1 MNNINRTN
9 SPNMDAIELTRLLTR
24 LPMDP
29 QYLKTPKKKHIKVR
43 EDLVDSSPHT
53 AMLQC
58 FPICYSIKS
67 KMITNKLCRL
77 PSNIPYI
84 FLCIL
89 TEKCISYL

>member
-1 MNNINRTN
+1 
-9 SPNMDAIELTRLLTR
+9 MDAIELTRLLTR

-29 QYLKTPKKKHIKVR
+29 QYLKTPKKNIKIK
-43 EDLVDSSPHT
+43 EDLADSSIHI
-53 AMLQC
+53 ALLQC

>member
-9 SPNMDAIELTRLLTR
+9 SPKIDAIELTRLLTR

-29 QYLKTPKKKHIKVR
+29 QYLKTPKKYIKVGK
-43 EDLVDSSPHT
+43 DLVASSPHT
-53 AMLQC
+53 ALQLC
-58 FPICYSIKS
+58 FPIYYSIKS

-89 TEKCISYL
+89 TEKCIFYL

>member
-1 MNNINRTN
+1 MNNINRIN
-9 SPNMDAIELTRLLTR
+9 SPKMDAIELTRLLTR

-29 QYLKTPKKKHIKVR
+29 QYLKTPKKNIKVR
-43 EDLVDSSPHT
+43 EDLDSYPHT
-53 AMLQC
+53 ALLQC